1 MSARASL
8 FVYHFRTAVTNITQF
23 KKHILQRHRFC
34 FQRFFMYS
42 SFEMAIGNYFPKK
55 KIKWNQL
62 KYFHELVCN
71 RRKKNARKRDAWWLV
86 NNKQRDGWGK
96 AAESLRKKNGDQ
108 DRQANNDKKY
118 LKHTLEV
125 SELWVCVCIEML
137 SEYQFFYSTIFLH
150 SSFTSQR
157 FIHSHTPR
165 IHVALSFPLNDTLKH
180 HRWINPNFL
189 FVCIGL
195 FSYTFRLVYKIW
207 CNTRLADS
215 EKA

>member
-1 MSARASL
+1 MKSIEVFSRAG
-8 FVYHFRTAVTNITQF
+8 
-23 KKHILQRHRFC
+23 LQ
-34 FQRFFMYS
+34 S
-42 SFEMAIGNYFPKK
+42 KK
-55 KIKWNQL
+55 KKCKKKRCVVTGEQQT
-62 KYFHELVCN
+62 K
-71 RRKKNARKRDAWWLV
+71 RRLREGGGIIAR
-86 NNKQRDGWGK
+86 
-96 AAESLRKKNGDQ
+96 KNGDQ

-215 EKA
+215 KKA